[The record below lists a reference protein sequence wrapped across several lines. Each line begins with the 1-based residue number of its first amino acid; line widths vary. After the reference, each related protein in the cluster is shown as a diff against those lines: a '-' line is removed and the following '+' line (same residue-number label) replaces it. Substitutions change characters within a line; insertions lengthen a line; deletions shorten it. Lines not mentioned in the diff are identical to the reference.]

1 VGGAWT
7 LGVLSAL
14 AETEGFDASGSD
26 VVVGTSAGSVV
37 AALISHR
44 VAPEVMV
51 ETLTGSDSEAPVSA
65 TAARVDVP
73 DQVQRSLAQ
82 IPRPVPVPG
91 NLWLAARSVA
101 QPARRSVWTAAAA
114 LLPRGRGDLAP
125 VGELVEQFSGDREWP
140 DRPRTWVVAMDFD
153 SGERVAFG
161 AAGEPRTSMSE
172 AVMASCSVPGVF
184 PPRLIGNRRY
194 IDGGAVSVTNA
205 DLLTTEGLDE
215 VVVLAPMAMHEPA
228 AGWSAAGGLERR
240 VRRHHTRR
248 LMAEVGR
255 LGAAGTNVRVF
266 APTAEDLAA
275 MGTNS
280 FDTSRRKHVFR
291 TAVRTTTSRLV
302 RAGQASSWPDAAVGI
317 A

>member
-7 LGVLSAL
+7 LGVLAAL
-14 AETEGFDASGSD
+14 AETEGFDASVSD

-37 AALISHR
+37 AALIGSR
-44 VAPEVMV
+44 VAPELIVA
-51 ETLTGSDSEAPVSA
+51 TLTGGDSAAVGSVA
-65 TAARVDVP
+65 TATVDVP
-73 DQVQRSLAQ
+73 DQVQRSLGLL
-82 IPRPVPVPG
+82 PRPAPVPG
-91 NLWLAARSVA
+91 NLRLAARSVA
-101 QPARRSVWTAAAA
+101 QPTRRSVWTAAAA
-114 LLPRGRGDLAP
+114 LMPRGRGDLAP
-125 VGELVEQFSGDREWP
+125 VGELVERFSGDEGWP
-140 DRPRTWVVAMDFD
+140 DRPRTWLVAMDFD

-161 AAGEPRTSMSE
+161 AAGEPRPSMSE

-205 DLLTTEGLDE
+205 DLLATEHLDE

-228 AGWSAAGGLERR
+228 ARWSSAGGLERR

-255 LGAAGTNVRVF
+255 LGATGTNVRVF
-266 APTAEDLAA
+266 APTTEDLAA
-275 MGTNS
+275 MGPNS
-280 FDTSRRKHVFR
+280 FDTSRRQRVFR

-302 RAGQASSWPDAAVGI
+302 RTAPEGSRPDAAAGI